1 MDARLTSL
9 LFATA
14 FCSASASAQSLD
26 AKFRDNGPAAVQQK
40 LGTDGPGNGI
50 RLNPASRFNTRPE
63 DVASRLAAGLTRP
76 ARNVT
81 TPTAATRPAAAPAKI
96 AAAANVADSL
106 VIYGVV
112 KPTPDEPTE
121 LTPYGHYSF
130 HAAPVMDM
138 HAESNGQSLP
148 EGFAYI
154 RMGDKYYITNLGVIA
169 EVDAFTGE
177 TLRTAALQ
185 LEDGSDMTPL
195 QLGTYDPLTGKIYFG
210 AWGADWSQVLFALDP
225 ETLAYE
231 QVGSFDNTYPLSL
244 AAAPDGKLYTIIYP
258 SSLYAV
264 DKETCEMTLI
274 SENAKAGES
283 DYQNATAAQSAAV
296 DWSTGKLYLTNLDQ
310 KWRTH
315 LTQIDLTTG
324 EATHIAEIPGNDRII
339 GLYIP
344 TADAAA
350 PGFAHHISYADG
362 KLLFTAPSKTY
373 DGSADLSGTLT
384 AIVCVDGTETAQ
396 LSVTPGQAV
405 EHALE
410 LADGA
415 HTVEISMAN
424 EAGTSPFRRLN
435 AFVGNDMPQ
444 AVVNLTLNADD
455 GQHLTLTWEAPTTSQ
470 HGGPV
475 DDDAI
480 SYRVT
485 RFPDNVVVAD
495 GLKELTFSEQIP
507 ERHAHYYYTVTAC
520 AYGQDGPTATTNVL
534 PAGSTIILPYTETFD
549 TQADFDF
556 YKVVDNNNDAA
567 TWQCML
573 PYGSDSGYAYM
584 NGQYEGGDDDYLIT
598 PSIKLQKGVDYKVAF
613 DTYDQWMLEEHITLL
628 LGTSQELKGNEVQ
641 IAESTLQPNGHYEFI
656 FNVKED
662 GLYNLLLHGDTQGT
676 SINISLD
683 NLALSVHAAFE
694 GPAAVGDLQAKAG
707 EKGALDNTLTF
718 TAPTQTYQ
726 GGTLAAIDR
735 IEVYRNDGLQPAKVF
750 SAPTP
755 GEQLSWLDTDVAQ
768 GSVTY
773 RIVPFNAAGQG
784 QEARVTNWVGLD
796 VPAEVT
802 NLKARMDENFHAVAT
817 WDQVGEVGAH
827 GGYVNPADVKYV
839 LKRYNQFSWDNPYE
853 LVSDSTTAFTLTD
866 ETFTP
871 LWGERQ
877 SYVDYLVVAC
887 NSAGA
892 SAGEPFGIVLGE
904 PYENPYAESFADGF
918 ASQNP
923 WTLFANSYYYAWN
936 FQTGSGLAVKPY
948 DGDNGMLQF
957 SLIAEDSNDQTIA
970 GPRVSLE
977 GMQKPE
983 LSFYLFH
990 GFEAEPGDLTLKV
1003 YTNYDDEGWKLA
1015 DEVDYNNGSEGWSR
1029 YSLPLRTDAH
1039 NLQIAFGAYAADQ
1052 SASLY
1057 IDHIAVAEGVD
1068 NELAIEG
1075 IRADKRIAVG
1085 TASNIEVSV
1094 SNYGMET
1101 ARDFTVKLY
1110 KDGEAF
1116 AEQTVASLEKN
1127 TTAHVTFDFVPA
1139 LTDAAKTF
1147 VFNAELVADKDTE
1160 AGNNASGTV
1169 KVYVKGSSLP
1179 APGALTGENLQREVV
1194 LSWQAPA
1201 TDEQQDAA
1209 TDDFESYETFII
1221 DNIGDWAVY
1230 DGDGCIPVYF
1240 GGPEVPNAFVEKAW
1254 QIWAPEEA
1262 GFSVEKFPVLTPHSG
1277 SKYATCWAA
1286 SDGVSQ
1292 TLPNDDWLISPDVVG
1307 GTDVSFWYRMPN
1319 EGSDPQ
1325 VFEMMYSSTDREV
1338 ESFEAFDRDSIMGST
1353 EWKHFEYTLPKD
1365 AKYFAIRSCCK
1376 GSYTVALLDDIT
1388 FTPLYGSKSKLT
1400 LKGYNVYRDNQ
1411 LIAEGVTTCTFT
1423 DEPELNKAHTYTV
1436 TAVWAE
1442 GESNCTNT
1450 FEGLVT
1456 AIDPV
1461 DAAAAPQVFA
1471 LPGRICID
1479 QAANRA
1485 VSVCNAAGQVIF
1497 STAASAEKATLRVM
1511 PGVYMVTLDGRTLKV
1526 IVR

>member
-9 LFATA
+9 LLATA
-14 FCSASASAQSLD
+14 FCSVTAGAQSLD
-26 AKFRDNGPAAVQQK
+26 AKFHENGSPAIQRT

-81 TPTAATRPAAAPAKI
+81 TPTAAPRRAAAPAKI

-154 RMGDKYYITNLGVIA
+154 RMGDKYYVTNAGVIS

-177 TLRTAALQ
+177 TLRTTPLQ
-185 LEDGSDMTPL
+185 LNGADITPL

-210 AWGADWSQVLFALDP
+210 AWDDSWNQVLFALDP

-231 QVGSFDNTYPLSL
+231 QVGSFGSNYPLSL

-274 SENAKAGES
+274 SENAKAGDL
-283 DYQNATAAQSAAV
+283 DYQNGSAAQSAAV
-296 DWSTGKLYLTNLDQ
+296 DWATGQLYLTNLNQ
-310 KWRTH
+310 QWRMH
-315 LTQIDLTTG
+315 LTRIDLTTG
-324 EATHIAEIPGNDRII
+324 EAVDIAEIPGNDRII

-344 TADAAA
+344 MADAAA

-362 KLLFTAPSKTY
+362 KLLFTAPEKCY

-384 AIVCVDGTETAQ
+384 AIVTVDGVETAQ

-405 EHALE
+405 EHALD
-410 LADGA
+410 LANGA

-444 AVVNLTLNADD
+444 AVGNLTLNADD
-455 GQHLTLTWEAPTTSQ
+455 GQHLTLSWEAPTLSQ

-485 RFPDNVVVAD
+485 RFPDNVVVAED
-495 GLKELTFSEQIP
+495 LKALTFSEDIP
-507 ERHAHYYYTVTAC
+507 ERHARYYYTVTAC
-520 AYGQDGPTATTNVL
+520 AYGQDGPTATTNAL
-534 PAGSTIILPYTETFD
+534 PAGNTIILPYTETFD

-567 TWQCML
+567 TWQHML

-613 DTYDQWMLEEHITLL
+613 DTYDHWMLEEHITLL
-628 LGTSQELKGNEVQ
+628 LGTSQELKGDEVQ
-641 IAESTLQPNGHYEFI
+641 IAESTLQPNGHYEFL

-707 EKGALDNTLTF
+707 EKGALNNTLTF

-750 SAPTP
+750 DAPTP

-817 WDQVGEVGAH
+817 WDQVSEVGAH

-853 LVSDSTTAFTLTD
+853 LVGDSTTAFTLTD

-877 SYVDYLVVAC
+877 SYVDYIVVAC

-904 PYENPYAESFADGF
+904 PYENPYAESFAGGF
-918 ASQNP
+918 ANQAP

-936 FQTGSGLAVKPY
+936 IQTGQGLAVKPF
-948 DGDNGMLQF
+948 DGDDGMLQF
-957 SLIAEDSNDQTIA
+957 SLIADDSNEQTIA
-970 GPRVSLE
+970 GPRVSMANL
-977 GMQKPE
+977 QKPE

-1003 YTNYDDEGWKLA
+1003 YTNYDDEGWNMIG
-1015 DEVDYNNGSEGWSR
+1015 EVDYNNGNEGWSR

-1039 NLQIAFGAYAADQ
+1039 NVQIAFGAYAADQ

-1057 IDHIAVAEGVD
+1057 IDQIAIAEGVA
-1068 NELAIEG
+1068 NELAVESIK
-1075 IRADKRIAVG
+1075 ADKRIAVG
-1085 TASNIEVSV
+1085 ATSRIEVSV

-1101 ARDFTVKLY
+1101 AKDFTVKLY

-1116 AEQTVASLEKN
+1116 AEQNVASLEKN
-1127 TTAHVTFDFVPA
+1127 TTTHVAFDFASTVA
-1139 LTDAAKTF
+1139 DAAKTF
-1147 VFNAELVADKDTE
+1147 VFNAEVLSDEDTNAD
-1160 AGNNASGTV
+1160 NNASGSV
-1169 KVYVKGSSLP
+1169 KVYVKGSALP
-1179 APGALTGENLQREVV
+1179 APGALTGENKQHEVV
-1194 LSWQAPA
+1194 LSWEAPA
-1201 TDEQQDAA
+1201 TDELQDAA

-1240 GGPEVPNAFVEKAW
+1240 GGPEVPNTYVEKAW

-1277 SKYATCWAA
+1277 NKYATCWAA

-1338 ESFEAFDRDSIMGST
+1338 ESFQAFDRDSIMGST
-1353 EWKHFEYTLPKD
+1353 EWKYFEYTLPKD
-1365 AKYFAIRSCCK
+1365 AKYFAIRSCSK
-1376 GSYTVALLDDIT
+1376 GSYTVALLDDVT

-1400 LKGYNVYRDNQ
+1400 LKGYNVYRDNT
-1411 LIAEGVTTCTFT
+1411 LLAEGITTCSFT
-1423 DEPELNKAHTYTV
+1423 DEPELNTNHTYTV
-1436 TAVWAE
+1436 TAVWEE
-1442 GESNCTNT
+1442 GESNCTNS
-1450 FEGLVT
+1450 FNGLVT
-1456 AIDPV
+1456 AIDN
-1461 DAAAAPQVFA
+1461 AATAAPQVFS
-1471 LPGRICID
+1471 LPGRIRIEG
-1479 QAANRA
+1479 ASNRS
-1485 VSVCNAAGQVIF
+1485 VSVCNAAGQVLF
-1497 STAASAEKATLRVM
+1497 RTADSADRATVRVT
-1511 PGVYMVTLDGRTLKV
+1511 PGVYMVTVDGKTLKV
-1526 IVR
+1526 VVK